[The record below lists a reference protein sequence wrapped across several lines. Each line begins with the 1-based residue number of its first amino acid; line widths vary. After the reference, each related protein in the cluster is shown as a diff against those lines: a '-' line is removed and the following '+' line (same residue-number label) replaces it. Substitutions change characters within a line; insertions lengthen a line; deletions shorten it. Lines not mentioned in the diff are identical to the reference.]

1 MICQVLLS
9 SGKKLVIA
17 RRNDEANPL
26 YVNRPVECAGD
37 CFVPRNDEHRNCF
50 NISNT
55 NEQKTRDTQTTNCT
69 SDTTMMTKDQNPT
82 NKKTH
87 NS

>member
-1 MICQVLLS
+1 MICQVLLG

-50 NISNT
+50 NISNN
-55 NEQKTRDTQTTNCT
+55 NEQKTKATQ
-69 SDTTMMTKDQNPT
+69 SDT
-82 NKKTH
+82 
-87 NS
+87 SE